1 MGFED
6 DFAAGE
12 VFELADEV
20 ALPTL
25 SVDLR
30 FVVPGSRVVVAGIR
44 VGE

>member
-1 MGFED
+1 MQD
-6 DFAAGE
+6 DLVAGE
-12 VFELADEV
+12 VFELTDEV

-30 FVVPGSRVVVAGIR
+30 FVVAGSEVVVAGIR